1 MRGHRVPVRGRIC
14 MNMSMVDVTGLTE
27 VMAGDEVVL
36 LGRQDRGN
44 ITADDIA
51 EKMGSISYE
60 VLCLL
65 GNNNQRKYIE

>member
-1 MRGHRVPVRGRIC
+1 
-14 MNMSMVDVTGLTE
+14 MNMCMIDVNDIEGVQSGE
-27 VMAGDEVVL
+27 EVVL
-36 LGRQDRGN
+36 LGRQGPGN

-65 GNNNQRKYIE
+65 GNNNQREYIE

>member
-1 MRGHRVPVRGRIC
+1 MIDVSGLE
-14 MNMSMVDVTGLTE
+14 DVT
-27 VMAGDEVVL
+27 AGDEVVL
-36 LGRQDRGN
+36 LGRQGLEN

-51 EKMGSISYE
+51 EEMGSISYE